1 MALSGIITF
10 GLFVALIDCLN
21 GQITHPDPVLIR
33 ARTKAA
39 LIKCQVDSATFKSSA
54 LHWYRALPK
63 GALQRLIYFEAGS
76 KTFKKDPDAPRK
88 TGLSGSVNDAEKDK
102 PVTLTLTITRLEPS
116 DAGSYYCALWSGD
129 KKVFGSG
136 TRLYV
141 TDKAIKAPT
150 LSRYLPSE
158 KDKSDKHGKKTLL
171 IQASDMFPDLVK
183 FVWKRK
189 DGEKWTDVSEGEVLE
204 QRNGSPAVTVTSM
217 LIVDKD
223 KAKNDYQCTVTHE
236 GNTAG
241 TKTLEMKEENSK
253 PTKGPTDGDQNS
265 VTCPP
270 STEEPITNQISGD
283 SEQIPSMFLF
293 VYAYAVLLMKN
304 GLFFSV
310 VSIFLLK
317 RKVGRKDKSSKT

>member
-10 GLFVALIDCLN
+10 GLLLVLIDCLN
-21 GQITHPDPVLIR
+21 GQNAHPSSLLMKPR
-33 ARTKAA
+33 GRTARIQCK
-39 LIKCQVDSATFKSSA
+39 VDSSTLQSNA
-54 LHWYRALPK
+54 LHWYRLK
-63 GALQRLIYFEAGS
+63 DQALQRLMYFEAGS
-76 KTFKKDPDAPRK
+76 KKGKIDPGVPSRY
-88 TGLSGSVNDAEKDK
+88 SGSVSGDL
-102 PVTLTLTITRLEPS
+102 VTLTISTLEYS
-116 DAGSYYCALWSGD
+116 DAGSYYCAFWSGD

>member
-1 MALSGIITF
+1 MPAVLGVS
-10 GLFVALIDCLN
+10 LDQ
-21 GQITHPDPVLIR
+21 GQKVLV
-33 ARTKAA
+33 KAEGKTVY
-39 LIKCQVDSATFKSSA
+39 LPCKVTDLQNWNYI
-54 LHWYRALPK
+54 HWYQMKDGEAPSRQLYIS
-63 GALQRLIYFEAGS
+63 QRGDVTRDTSEANDFTVDKTMLYDLKLSNTQENHAAVYF
-76 KTFKKDPDAPRK
+76 
-88 TGLSGSVNDAEKDK
+88 
-102 PVTLTLTITRLEPS
+102 
-116 DAGSYYCALWSGD
+116 CAYWDTSSD